1 MASSIPI
8 VKKRT
13 KVFKRHQSDRYH
25 GVKEAWRKPKG
36 ASKCPA
42 AIEPGMPDMA
52 TDEISYRF

>member
-36 ASKCPA
+36 ASGIKVVSSRH
-42 AIEPGMPDMA
+42 DSV
-52 TDEISYRF
+52 D